1 MNELEKKKKG
11 KKKKITV
18 NLDDLLVIKINHA
31 LNKKRLIELD
41 NGLRVSSLSSFINSL
56 LIERLEE

>member
-1 MNELEKKKKG
+1 MNELEKRNKR
-11 KKKKITV
+11 KKKKVTV